1 MGCTES
7 SMGSTPAGDFD
18 MENGKSRVVFD
29 KVTGEIVESNDPR
42 EIPEDAGLFEEVDAG
57 QGEQFMAVKPWIG
70 AIKEPLN
77 HPPPNSSPPDVN
89 FTLDYVY
96 GYRCEDS
103 RQNVYFNADGE
114 AVYMTAA
121 LGVILNP

>member
-1 MGCTES
+1 
-7 SMGSTPAGDFD
+7 

-29 KVTGEIVESNDPR
+29 KATGEIVESNEPR
-42 EIPEDAGLFEEVDAG
+42 ERPEDGGLFEEVDAG

-77 HPPPNSSPPDVN
+77 HPPPNPSPPDVN

-96 GYRCEDS
+96 GYRCEDT
-103 RQNVYFNADGE
+103 RQNVYFNA
-114 AVYMTAA
+114 
-121 LGVILNP
+121 